1 MTIDAFQQQAPQL
14 RRLALQAAATAGA
27 DGDTAEDIAQETMI
41 RLWQMRDDTR
51 LYNPEGYASTIA
63 RHLAL
68 DQRRRKPTIPLDER
82 QTTTLSTLSTPSP
95 LDLIEQREDE
105 RWLQERIRNL
115 PSTQH
120 AVLHMRQ
127 VEHRSYDEIAGLLGM
142 QPTSVRTLLAR
153 ARRQLLEEIRQHKN
167 DRR

>member
-68 DQRRRKPTIPLDER
+68 DQRRRKPMIPLDER
-82 QTTTLSTLSTPSP
+82 QAATLSTLSTPSP

-127 VEHRSYDEIAGLLGM
+127 VEHRSYDEIASLLGM

-167 DRR
+167 DRQ